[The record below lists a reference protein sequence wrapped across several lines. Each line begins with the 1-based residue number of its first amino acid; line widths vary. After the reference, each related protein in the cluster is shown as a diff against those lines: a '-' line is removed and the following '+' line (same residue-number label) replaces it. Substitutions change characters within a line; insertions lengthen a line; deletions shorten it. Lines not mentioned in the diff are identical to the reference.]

1 MRYEEIRCR
10 VCGGALKKLGEG
22 SYCCNYC
29 GALWERDNLDDY
41 MEQVRASV
49 RGEVTEAL
57 LMQQQERI
65 ANIRYNLHRT
75 VHQRNIDGNAVK
87 HYCEELKK
95 YLPED
100 LQAEFY
106 SLAWDDAGEVNRF
119 LDGVDVKK
127 AGKWLIEDMINYTR
141 DPLRMEN
148 LSSLRCLVE
157 RAFQD
162 DPALQEQYDTF
173 LDEDEKMNRDG
184 VYNETKSRD
193 VFLAY
198 KSEDIKIVNE
208 LCDYLERNGLECF
221 LATRNLKHGR
231 DARNLY
237 EDRLYRAIDNCRVV
251 VFISTR
257 LSRTL
262 GNALEIEFPYIE
274 KIDRQNAPVEY
285 KNMKYSQIPAKYKKP
300 RVEYLVEYRTGV
312 GSEENVRSF
321 FTGFTYRRK
330 PETVCKAVKEFLGE
344 NDDEDMPWTQA
355 AAAPAVK
362 YCLACGSSNQSQAK
376 YCLNCGNHEFGTEEQ
391 FKAKS
396 IQKARTM
403 AAEEKRKEKKVKREE
418 ERRQAEQKRAEEKR
432 QEEKRRLQL
441 KKQQEAARQKKA
453 KARKAARQD
462 RWDGFCSAV
471 SEYGL
476 DVGFAISSVIML
488 AALVLIIVIQATQL
502 CWVANTLWLSLW
514 SASCGYIL
522 LHTVFIIVYAAKN
535 GFSWDWD
542 EEWPLF
548 IYILC
553 GILCAFFCVVLWIIG
568 SAWFSILP
576 VVITG
581 LATIVFAFGS
591 IEIETDQ
598 VCANVGFALFELIFI
613 FVAVVF
619 FAGGLLDQEYCF
631 GYRWYDDTILYRI
644 EEDDSVSLIAVEPE
658 EGCFILPTEVNGH
671 RVASVQFETFE
682 GVEKIGFWGE
692 AENIPEIDFDEFPD
706 LTTVT
711 LPSGLVE
718 VSSDLFASCTAL
730 ENVYL
735 PESVERIG
743 SNAFYECSSLSYVS
757 IPDNVEQIE
766 QSAFYRCGNL
776 SSVSFGE
783 NSALKELGSYA
794 FYECSSL
801 SYVSIPDNVERIG
814 KGAFYRCVNLSSVSL
829 GESSALKEL
838 GSYAFGSCTSLRQI
852 TIPKGIT
859 VLQEGVL
866 SSCEMLSSAS
876 FAEDSMLERIGKG
889 AFFGCSAL
897 SGFVIPDSV
906 LTIEEDAFSNCENV
920 IWTEDGISYVDRWV
934 VDCEY
939 SSSSAY
945 DEIRLRDDTVGIA
958 DYAFSNSIKTK
969 SGYFGA
975 FLTVVLPKQIK
986 AIGDEAFSDCT
997 GLAEVNIPASVDSI
1011 GYMAFG
1017 GCINLKSVI
1026 FEDPAGWWCSASE
1039 EAIAGTLLDVT
1050 DASKNASQLRSQY
1063 CEYFWKKG

>member
-1 MRYEEIRCR
+1 MQYEEIRCR
-10 VCGGALKKLGEG
+10 VCGGTLKKLGEG

-29 GALWERDNLDDY
+29 RALWERDNLDDY

-65 ANIRYNLHRT
+65 ANIRHNLHRV

-127 AGKWLIEDMINYTR
+127 AGKWLIRDMIDYTR

-262 GNALEIEFPYIE
+262 GNALDIEFPYIE

-321 FTGFTYRRK
+321 FTGFNYRRK

-619 FAGGLLDQEYCF
+619 FAGGLLDQEHCF

-776 SSVSFGE
+776 SSVS
-783 NSALKELGSYA
+783 
-794 FYECSSL
+794 
-801 SYVSIPDNVERIG
+801 
-814 KGAFYRCVNLSSVSL
+814 L

-866 SSCEMLSSAS
+866 SSCGMLSSAS

-906 LTIEEDAFSNCENV
+906 STIEEDAFSNCENV

-939 SSSSAY
+939 SSSSTY

-969 SGYFGA
+969 SGYSGA

-986 AIGDEAFSDCT
+986 AIGDGAFSDCT

-1017 GCINLKSVI
+1017 GCENLKSVI

>member
-1 MRYEEIRCR
+1 MQYEEIRCR
-10 VCGGALKKLGEG
+10 VCGGTLKKLGEG

-29 GALWERDNLDDY
+29 RALWERDNLDDY

-65 ANIRYNLHRT
+65 ANIRHNLHRV

-127 AGKWLIEDMINYTR
+127 AGKWLIRDMIDYTR

-262 GNALEIEFPYIE
+262 GNALDIEFPYIE

-321 FTGFTYRRK
+321 FTGFNYRRK

-619 FAGGLLDQEYCF
+619 FAGGLLDQEHCF

-776 SSVSFGE
+776 SSVS
-783 NSALKELGSYA
+783 
-794 FYECSSL
+794 
-801 SYVSIPDNVERIG
+801 
-814 KGAFYRCVNLSSVSL
+814 L

-906 LTIEEDAFSNCENV
+906 STIEEDAFSNCENV

-939 SSSSAY
+939 SSSSTY

-969 SGYFGA
+969 SGYSGA

-986 AIGDEAFSDCT
+986 AIGDGAFSDCT

-1017 GCINLKSVI
+1017 GCENLKSVI